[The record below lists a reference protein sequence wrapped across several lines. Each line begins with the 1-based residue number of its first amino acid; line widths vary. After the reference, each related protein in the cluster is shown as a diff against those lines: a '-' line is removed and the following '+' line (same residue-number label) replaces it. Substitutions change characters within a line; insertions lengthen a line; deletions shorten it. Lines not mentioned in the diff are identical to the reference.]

1 MRYLFGDVVDLYD
14 NDISIKQVNRT
25 HVYVIDNNI
34 WEYYCLEEKGMVLN
48 DVLMNTYL
56 NQYLE
61 ISWRWDLVE
70 SEAQRQN

>member
-1 MRYLFGDVVDLYD
+1 MIVNLND
-14 NDISIKQVNRT
+14 NNISIKQVNET

-61 ISWRWDLVE
+61 TSWR
-70 SEAQRQN
+70 